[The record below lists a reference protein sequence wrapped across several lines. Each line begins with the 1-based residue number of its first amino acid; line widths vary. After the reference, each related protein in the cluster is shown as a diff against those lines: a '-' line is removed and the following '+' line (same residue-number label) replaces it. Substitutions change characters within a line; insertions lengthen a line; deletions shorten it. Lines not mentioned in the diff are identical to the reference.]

1 VTLPVVQTGGVPG
14 QTDPRLLTTTA
25 VLLLFL
31 VAALGVYVLGGRVKA
46 LVGDEDLAEAVQSIL
61 VTVFGTA
68 AAFVMVEVWNLGDT
82 VDDAFDAVVPGEPA
96 EAAVKVMIS
105 MLVFGGA
112 FTFTRIT
119 KRLIRRESDRDVITT
134 HQKEIG
140 HHVVQFLVFLPAA
153 LFVVALWGTK
163 PADLLLGAGAF
174 GVIVGLAARQTLG
187 SVLAGFVLLLARP
200 FEIGDWV
207 VVGEEEGT
215 VTDVNIFNTE
225 IRTFDNEHVLVPNE
239 NVANDEIVNRS
250 RTDQLRVTV
259 DVGVDY
265 DVDVTDAARI
275 AESAMEACD
284 EVVDTPRPDVVMD
297 EFGASSVV
305 LTLRFWIEDPTIQR
319 KWQAQNAVVD
329 AVKSAFEREGVKI
342 PYPQRELSGR
352 PESDGLR
359 VSPARAVGAEGSDGS
374 EGGDG
379 TEDTEDTDRSDDRD
393 GDSDSAETREAAADG
408 GPDGDD
414 GDGEADP
421 P

>member
-1 VTLPVVQTGGVPG
+1 MTLPVAQTGGVPG
-14 QTDPRLLTTTA
+14 QTDPRLLTTTV

-31 VAALGVYVLGGRVKA
+31 LAALGVYVLGGRMKA
-46 LVGDEDLAEAVQSIL
+46 LVGDEDLAEAVQSVV

-68 AAFVMVEVWNLGDT
+68 AAVVMIEVWNLGDT

-96 EAAVKVMIS
+96 EAAVKLMIS

-140 HHVVQFLVFLPAA
+140 HHVVQFLVFLPAV
-153 LFVVALWGTK
+153 LFVVALWGTR

-207 VVGEEEGT
+207 VVADEEGT

-239 NVANDEIVNRS
+239 NVANEEIINRS
-250 RTDQLRVTV
+250 RTDQLRLTV

-265 DVDVTDAARI
+265 DVDVTEAARI
-275 AESAMEACD
+275 AETAMNECD

-297 EFGASSVV
+297 EFGASAVV
-305 LTLRFWIEDPTIQR
+305 LTLRFWIDDPTIQR
-319 KWQAQNAVVD
+319 KWQAQNAVVE
-329 AVKSAFEREGVKI
+329 AVKSAFEREDVKI

-352 PESDGLR
+352 PEADGLR
-359 VSPARAVGAEGSDGS
+359 VSPARQVGTTVGDDADQS
-374 EGGDG
+374 GDG
-379 TEDTEDTDRSDDRD
+379 EETGPTEPQAT
-393 GDSDSAETREAAADG
+393 AADG
-408 GPDGDD
+408 GPDEES
-414 GDGEADP
+414 GDGEDEEEEADP
-421 P
+421 S

>member
-1 VTLPVVQTGGVPG
+1 
-14 QTDPRLLTTTA
+14 
-25 VLLLFL
+25 
-31 VAALGVYVLGGRVKA
+31 
-46 LVGDEDLAEAVQSIL
+46 
-61 VTVFGTA
+61 
-68 AAFVMVEVWNLGDT
+68 
-82 VDDAFDAVVPGEPA
+82 
-96 EAAVKVMIS
+96 
-105 MLVFGGA
+105 
-112 FTFTRIT
+112 
-119 KRLIRRESDRDVITT
+119 
-134 HQKEIG
+134 
-140 HHVVQFLVFLPAA
+140 
-153 LFVVALWGTK
+153 
-163 PADLLLGAGAF
+163 
-174 GVIVGLAARQTLG
+174 
-187 SVLAGFVLLLARP
+187 
-200 FEIGDWV
+200 V